1 MNKLVMKNYDVK
13 GNVAFNPKRRI
24 NEPDHD
30 KQYESLRRSKV
41 ERKNRLREQHKANRK
56 AAKQVISLI
65 LILGL
70 VTIWRDSKVYDLQDQ
85 LAMTNKQ
92 IKDVNSENEAL
103 RIQIIKSAS
112 LENIKT
118 IAENNLKMSVPEK
131 ENIVKA
137 AVTEDYFKDD
147 TMSDTKQKKEES
159 NLLAKIKDAL
169 F

>member
-13 GNVAFNPKRRI
+13 GNVAFNPKRKI
-24 NEPDHD
+24 DGPNHD
-30 KQYESLRRSKV
+30 KQYESLRRSKI
-41 ERKNRLREQHKANRK
+41 ERKNRLQEQQKASRK
-56 AAKQVISLI
+56 AATQVILLI
-65 LILGL
+65 LVLGL
-70 VTIWRDSKVYDLQDQ
+70 ITIWRDSKVYNLQNQ
-85 LAMTNKQ
+85 LSITNKQ
-92 IKDVNSENEAL
+92 IKDINSENEAL
-103 RIQIIKSAS
+103 RIEIIKSSS

-131 ENIVKA
+131 EDIVKA

-147 TMSDTKQKKEES
+147 TMLAIKQKKQDK